1 MMILA
6 SGGDLTGDTLDMNF
20 VMTRGV
26 KTLEVRNHVKMEH
39 AMVLLKSSQKIK

>member
-26 KTLEVRNHVKMEH
+26 KTRIVC
-39 AMVLLKSSQKIK
+39 LKEEIIIGMTSMNVQTL